1 MQPQSQDSLAQLSRR
16 FRPALLAF
24 FLRRL
29 GNHSEA
35 EDLTQDVFARLMAM
49 PSDRMDNPDA
59 YIFQIAANLLRD
71 RWRRDKV
78 RKDYQW
84 GVATSD
90 GVGIETLDPA
100 RVQAGREALGQV
112 SLVLRDLP
120 ERTRTIFILYRIESV
135 KKRDIADGFG
145 ISISA
150 VDKHLMKAMA
160 LLVSRLGG
168 AT

>member
-1 MQPQSQDSLAQLSRR
+1 MQPLSEDPLTPLSRR

-24 FLRRL
+24 FLRRI

-35 EDLTQDVFARLMAM
+35 EDLTQDVFTRLIAM
-49 PSDRMDNPDA
+49 PRDRMDNPDA

-71 RWRRDKV
+71 RYRRDKV

-84 GVATSD
+84 GVATSE
-90 GVGIETLDPA
+90 GVGVETLDPD
-100 RVQAGREALGQV
+100 RVLAGREALGQV
-112 SLVLRDLP
+112 SQVLRDLP

-160 LLVSRLGG
+160 LLTARLGDRS
-168 AT
+168 